1 MIVVV
6 VITEIMF
13 RALKRLHERIG
24 ELHVETDNARTDLR
38 ALYKERTRLE
48 KEREVEREEID
59 RWNERIKELQM
70 LKFGRLVDLDEL
82 EQGTDK
88 AKEDDAAEAIRK
100 IEEKHLAET
109 RILLRQKED
118 MKNKIADVSATCISL
133 RIIF

>member
-109 RILLRQKED
+109 RILLRQKEE